1 MPTAET
7 ILRAVRDAA
16 KARKSET
23 GERNAIQA
31 TLARYGHL
39 KLPKM
44 YQGRVADGRS
54 IRVYVWEEALEAGP
68 EGDLLLVTGPD
79 IEGEVHPARAVG
91 FRAEGGQAVFTEAVP
106 WGGKGKSQAEAGLT
120 RAGQRAVAGAE
131 AFERATAAGAQ
142 RQVVRQE
149 ATEAAHRAAAAE
161 AAHREAAARAAAA
174 KTPPTLAVQHS
185 VLEKAYKL
193 LSSYLSGMGASV
205 GFSPN
210 RQPVT
215 DSGQKGPELYMKANL
230 PEDKVMS
237 YGVLEVEGRWK
248 GGDFPY
254 LFVVTSVEDGV
265 FGPAFIEASADDFNH
280 LVGVVKQAWDVGV
293 AKIQEQLA
301 TRRVPVVP
309 TREAMAAVT
318 APVAPAASSDAEMMT
333 QFKDLAS
340 QIIAGLKAQP
350 A

>member
-120 RAGQRAVAGAE
+120 ERGNGPWLARRPSSGPRPQAPSARWSARRPPRPPTGQRPLKRPIGK
-131 AFERATAAGAQ
+131 R
-142 RQVVRQE
+142 
-149 ATEAAHRAAAAE
+149 
-161 AAHREAAARAAAA
+161 
-174 KTPPTLAVQHS
+174 P
-185 VLEKAYKL
+185 
-193 LSSYLSGMGASV
+193 
-205 GFSPN
+205 
-210 RQPVT
+210 
-215 DSGQKGPELYMKANL
+215 
-230 PEDKVMS
+230 
-237 YGVLEVEGRWK
+237 
-248 GGDFPY
+248 
-254 LFVVTSVEDGV
+254 
-265 FGPAFIEASADDFNH
+265 
-280 LVGVVKQAWDVGV
+280 
-293 AKIQEQLA
+293 
-301 TRRVPVVP
+301 RVPP
-309 TREAMAAVT
+309 RQR
-318 APVAPAASSDAEMMT
+318 PRP
-333 QFKDLAS
+333 
-340 QIIAGLKAQP
+340 P
-350 A
+350 